1 MLAEL
6 PLILA
11 TAIFVGA
18 NFYLWS
24 LHPTE
29 LQLLA
34 ISVPLGTAF
43 FVGFFRAITH
53 KR

>member
-1 MLAEL
+1 MVAEL

-34 ISVPLGTAF
+34 ISVPLGTAY
-43 FVGFFRAITH
+43 FVAFFRTITR
-53 KR
+53 KQ